1 MLTIAGRFSLV
12 LADLINQAI
21 DVRKEH
27 LASFISGIEEVRK
40 LQGEIIGLRLCLEL
54 MEDADRKV
62 RGVEGE
68 K

>member
-21 DVRKEH
+21 NVRKEH

-62 RGVEGE
+62 CGVEGE